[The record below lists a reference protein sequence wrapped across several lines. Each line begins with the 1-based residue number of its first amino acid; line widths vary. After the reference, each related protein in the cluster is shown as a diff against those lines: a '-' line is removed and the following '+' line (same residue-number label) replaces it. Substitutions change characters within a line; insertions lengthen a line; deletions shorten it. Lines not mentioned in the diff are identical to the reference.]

1 MRNHIGFR
9 DIPEDGNTGRLLQKA
24 VARLQFTKSFFDL
37 EISNLKIS
45 NKHIIYLKIINL
57 KIINR
62 KMQSVITIS
71 VRAAVTLCT
80 SASDR
85 TANILYPLYHIH
97 QQTNR
102 ISSTSCINFD
112 PLFLWD
118 MHRCSSI
125 INQRFCIFN

>member
-45 NKHIIYLKIINL
+45 NKQIIYLKIINL

-125 INQRFCIFN
+125 INQRFYIFN